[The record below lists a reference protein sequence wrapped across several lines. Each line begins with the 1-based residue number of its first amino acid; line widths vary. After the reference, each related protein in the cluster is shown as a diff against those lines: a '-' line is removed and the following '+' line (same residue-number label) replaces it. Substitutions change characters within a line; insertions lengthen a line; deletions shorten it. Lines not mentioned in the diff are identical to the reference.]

1 MTSHWRLRDCG
12 CGDGCGDDGDDGYD
26 DDHGYEDSAVGR
38 RNRRWGPLEKPW
50 K

>member
-1 MTSHWRLRDCG
+1 MTSHWRLHDCG
-12 CGDGCGDDGDDGYD
+12 CGDGCGEDDDDGY

-38 RNRRWGPLEKPW
+38 RNRKWGPLEEKPW